1 METEVIRLLQD
12 EYDFYKTKSQK
23 ELLETLVQLTA
34 EQKANGE
41 LDAAA
46 MEDAYRMIAPLLSDD
61 RKQTLRA
68 LLDAL
73 K

>member
-1 METEVIRLLQD
+1 MLQD
-12 EYDFYKTKSQK
+12 EYDFYKTRSRE
-23 ELLETLVQLTA
+23 ELLETLVRLTA
-34 EQKANGE
+34 EQKASGE

-46 MEDAYRMIAPLLSDD
+46 MEETYRMIAPLLSDD